1 MADHQIPRI
10 SFTFD
15 AYSCPV
21 EFALFFIPTPSTRW
35 KVHVTSKGLL
45 GIRASPVSVAGF
57 PQDSDMFPVSRWLI
71 SHIQME
77 SAGPK
82 STRCQRAVRADS
94 DHFTTPC
101 HCLRAEASDRT
112 AAPPDVTI
120 SWPTAK
126 VLSHYG
132 SVAV

>member
-15 AYSCPV
+15 TYSCPV
-21 EFALFFIPTPSTRW
+21 GFALFFIPTPSTRW

-71 SHIQME
+71 SHLKME
-77 SAGPK
+77 SLGQNRRDVNGP
-82 STRCQRAVRADS
+82 SEPTRITS
-94 DHFTTPC
+94 L
-101 HCLRAEASDRT
+101 LRVT
-112 AAPPDVTI
+112 AYEQKPLIRRLHRLT
-120 SWPTAK
+120 
-126 VLSHYG
+126 
-132 SVAV
+132 